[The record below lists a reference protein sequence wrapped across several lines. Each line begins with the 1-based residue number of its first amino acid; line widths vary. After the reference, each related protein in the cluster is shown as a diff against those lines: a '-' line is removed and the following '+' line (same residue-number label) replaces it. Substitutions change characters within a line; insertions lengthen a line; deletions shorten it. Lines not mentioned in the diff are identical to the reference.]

1 MVNRQRTR
9 FRFMLFPAIFVLA
22 ACTSTPSPSTYATPK
37 THASAVQE
45 FMTLSPVPLRIQVN
59 SSVSPFMWVG
69 PLTGAY
75 IDALAPTAAVQIH
88 YIYGT
93 SDKPM
98 IANLFW
104 FTVARYNQLMAS
116 QNAPKGTELA
126 RQGEHVLFVQTSLEM
141 PFDPKSKHANR
152 FAEIV
157 GMVGDF
163 ARYAMSNVNL
173 KLARP

>member
-9 FRFMLFPAIFVLA
+9 LWFVLLPVIFGLA
-22 ACTSTPSPSTYATPK
+22 ACASTPSASTPAATK
-37 THASAVQE
+37 AAASSVQV
-45 FMTLSPVPLRIQVN
+45 FMTLSPVPLRIRVN

-69 PLTGAY
+69 PLTGPY

-93 SDKPM
+93 PDKPM

-104 FTVARYNQLMAS
+104 FTASRFDELMMS
-116 QNAPKGTELA
+116 PDAPKGTTLGT
-126 RQGEHVLFVQTSLEM
+126 QGDHVLFLQTSLEM
-141 PFDPKSKHANR
+141 PFDPQSKHANR

-157 GMVGDF
+157 GMVSDV
-163 ARYAMSNVNL
+163 ARYAMSNSNL
-173 KLARP
+173 TLERR